1 MVFVCVSCL
10 RQWNRKED
18 YKKHFSL
25 RMTRL
30 SNNKS
35 FPNPCFN
42 HKPGDPASS
51 VSEAKMV
58 QAMKKSALGMFRR
71 HDQETESRAEE
82 SSTTQGSSNR
92 VETNIRESSLVPPDD
107 SQDLFET
114 QGTDEDLQASIF
126 SPQQDGSRTL
136 LTQDYF
142 ETQGTWTDK
151 DSQESIFSSTLLT
164 QDHLETQGTDKD
176 SQASIFSSTLLTQ
189 DYFETQGTDKDPQ
202 ASIFRPQEEEE
213 SDTLL
218 QTQDFV
224 DTQQAQTDFQ
234 DTTLGLEDHAL
245 NTDPVQTSLTLHD
258 SRSSGVPNIGSMPD
272 TTSDLSQ
279 PDPIS
284 QSELDPT
291 MREVYGKILDLEEL
305 LHK

>member
-1 MVFVCVSCL
+1 
-10 RQWNRKED
+10 
-18 YKKHFSL
+18 
-25 RMTRL
+25 MTRL
-30 SNNKS
+30 SKNKL

-126 SPQQDGSRTL
+126 SPQQDVSNTL

-142 ETQGTWTDK
+142 ETQGTDK
-151 DSQESIFSSTLLT
+151 DSQESIFSSTTLLT

-176 SQASIFSSTLLTQ
+176 SQASIFSSTLL
-189 DYFETQGTDKDPQ
+189 KSDPRL
-202 ASIFRPQEEEE
+202 F
-213 SDTLL
+213 
-218 QTQDFV
+218 
-224 DTQQAQTDFQ
+224 
-234 DTTLGLEDHAL
+234 
-245 NTDPVQTSLTLHD
+245 
-258 SRSSGVPNIGSMPD
+258 
-272 TTSDLSQ
+272 
-279 PDPIS
+279 
-284 QSELDPT
+284 
-291 MREVYGKILDLEEL
+291 
-305 LHK
+305 